1 MSRVSPTLEG
11 FRAAFRSPAL
21 TFAEIAW
28 RWAVGATATAL
39 FLFTFFEY
47 LNTLP
52 VSRGDS
58 ALLSTRHP
66 ALIGRALSHILR
78 GSLNRV
84 VLAGLLVGVSLS
96 VLWII
101 VASIGRAATVRALLD
116 YFREDPASKISGERQ
131 SSTEVRP
138 VSPLTNLNFLRV
150 AVGLAAILAVVGAG
164 ILASFASSDLHP
176 RPGLVSLIFLPLAAL
191 IGIAAWALNWW
202 LSLAGIFTV
211 RDGEDAL
218 GALSAAITLF
228 RERPGAVVSVSI
240 WTGLA
245 HFVAFSMASTAAGL
259 PLGLIQIAPSRAVIA
274 CVILVTL
281 AYFAVVDW
289 LYIARLA
296 GYVCVAEMPDA
307 AFEPSPPVLPLS
319 PAGTVAPPA
328 AAIDRDEP
336 ILSDIP
342 SVIPN
347 LALET

>member
-11 FRAAFRSPAL
+11 FRAAFRTLAL

-58 ALLSTRHP
+58 ALLWTRQP
-66 ALIGRALSHILR
+66 ALIGRALSHIFR

-84 VLAGLLVGVSLS
+84 VLAGLLVALSLS

-116 YFREDPASKISGERQ
+116 YFHEDAASKIGERE
-131 SSTEVRP
+131 SSTETRP
-138 VSPLTNLNFLRV
+138 VGPLTNLNFLRV

-176 RPGLVSLIFLPLAAL
+176 HPGLVFVLFLPLAAL
-191 IGIAAWALNWW
+191 IGLAAWALNWW

-218 GALSAAITLF
+218 GALSAAISLF

-259 PLGLIQIAPSRAVIA
+259 PLGLIQIAPSRAVLAGI
-274 CVILVTL
+274 ILVTL

-296 GYVCVAEMPDA
+296 GYVCVAEMPHA
-307 AFEPSPPVLPLS
+307 AFEPSPPVLPPS
-319 PAGTVAPPA
+319 PVGTVAPSA
-328 AAIDRDEP
+328 TTIDRDEL